1 MKPPFYCFITDGTLS
16 PKMGSKFKHLVMS
29 LANNSAKSS
38 VTKTT
43 MEDASFFNSSL
54 KKTDTNYEQKTLGR
68 GSVNIVSKLNI
79 LNPFS
84 VSRQVVG
91 HQMVQFFLSFIRTMT
106 IMSFVSYPFVSF
118 SYNSMQKN
126 TVQ

>member
-1 MKPPFYCFITDGTLS
+1 
-16 PKMGSKFKHLVMS
+16 
-29 LANNSAKSS
+29 
-38 VTKTT
+38 

-106 IMSFVSYPFVSF
+106 MSFVSYPFVSF